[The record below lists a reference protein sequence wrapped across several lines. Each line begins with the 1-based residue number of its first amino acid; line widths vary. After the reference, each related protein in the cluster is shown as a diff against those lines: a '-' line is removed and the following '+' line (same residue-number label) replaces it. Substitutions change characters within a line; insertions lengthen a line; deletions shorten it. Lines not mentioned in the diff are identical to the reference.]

1 MAKAMQRMGIR
12 QEEVEAQQVI
22 IKCAD
27 RDIVIDKP
35 QVSKV
40 NMMGQETWQ
49 VVGEAKEQARSTE
62 PEINE
67 EDVKTV
73 MDQTG
78 KSRDEIIDEIKK
90 TKGDL
95 AQTILNLS

>member
-1 MAKAMQRMGIR
+1 MQRMGIR